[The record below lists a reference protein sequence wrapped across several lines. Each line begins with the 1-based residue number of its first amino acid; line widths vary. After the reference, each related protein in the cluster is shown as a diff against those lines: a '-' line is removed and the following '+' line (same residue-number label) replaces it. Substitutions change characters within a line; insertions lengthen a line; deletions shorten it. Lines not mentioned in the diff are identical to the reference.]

1 LSGGSGGD
9 SSVSS
14 TSDLPVGDTL
24 LSSGFLGSSGESL
37 GGSSLLLFTLNLLRV
52 AVLSREGH
60 QTVVGLR
67 GDSRKTYEE
76 HVDHNGP
83 SVGSARDG
91 STETEDLSA
100 KEPPDETDRV
110 LRLVVGGDSDI
121 DVVQGGVGV
130 ADGDNGDVNVGSLTN
145 GLVIDSGVGDDDQ
158 TGLLERLGD
167 VIGEV
172 TGSESSSDGLG
183 TSVGSELEDGTVT
196 VRTSRDDANIVGVLD
211 GSDDTGGED
220 ELLPGLSNVDNVD
233 T

>member
-1 LSGGSGGD
+1 
-9 SSVSS
+9 
-14 TSDLPVGDTL
+14 
-24 LSSGFLGSSGESL
+24 
-37 GGSSLLLFTLNLLRV
+37 
-52 AVLSREGH
+52 
-60 QTVVGLR
+60 
-67 GDSRKTYEE
+67 
-76 HVDHNGP
+76 
-83 SVGSARDG
+83 
-91 STETEDLSA
+91 
-100 KEPPDETDRV
+100 V

-121 DVVQGGVGV
+121 DVVQGRVGV
-130 ADGDNGDVNVGSLTN
+130 ADGDNGDVDVRSLSN
-145 GLVIDSGVGDDDQ
+145 GLVVDTGVGDDDQ

-172 TGSESSSDGLG
+172 TGSESSSDSLS

>member
-1 LSGGSGGD
+1 M
-9 SSVSS
+9 
-14 TSDLPVGDTL
+14 
-24 LSSGFLGSSGESL
+24 
-37 GGSSLLLFTLNLLRV
+37 
-52 AVLSREGH
+52 
-60 QTVVGLR
+60 
-67 GDSRKTYEE
+67 
-76 HVDHNGP
+76 
-83 SVGSARDG
+83 
-91 STETEDLSA
+91 
-100 KEPPDETDRV
+100 